1 MGRFLRRLIKLFS
14 NGGKSK
20 SGRYIAQDLRYA
32 SELKQ
37 IGNWERTRPEVYEYW
52 SQLSKEQ
59 RGKYLRDI
67 KQRKLTSV
75 ELKQRLNKQLNKT
88 AAASSLDFKIK
99 KGIPFAAQELKEID
113 RITNEIIKTVAKGK
127 INQVGQHN
135 TWSSDNFLKLRK
147 DWDTAAR
154 QIRQF
159 KSKTGQD
166 YQKHVGNPFLPIGT
180 KFNVHVVTKD
190 VAKQIYPS
198 LPEGSAG
205 WADLASEGMYIVQDY
220 ILLSNFN
227 GNSAAQRNYIID
239 VITHEVAHAKDPR
252 LTFSLKTHTHLN
264 PKSKNTYDPH
274 APYIPNA
281 EYALSK
287 KSGKNWLKNYYF
299 HDIEIV
305 ALFAPILKLI
315 TKNTETIVKRIG
327 KQKTIK
333 ALDEIAQWLATG
345 TPSVGYL
352 SADSLEILGRTSS
365 YKKLLKLQDPM
376 SIFSNPELDTIQG
389 FFTTFKQQNPKAYK
403 QVINK
408 TARQIEDLKGQVKRT
423 RSLTPESIIK
433 YKVLI

>member
-1 MGRFLRRLIKLFS
+1 MRRFLQRLIKLFS
-14 NGGKSK
+14 NGEKLK
-20 SGRYIAQDLRYA
+20 TGRYIAQDLRYA
-32 SELKQ
+32 SELKR
-37 IGNWERTRPEVYEYW
+37 IANWERTSPEVYEMW
-52 SQLSKEQ
+52 SLLSKEQ
-59 RGKYLRDI
+59 RVEYLRDI

-75 ELKQRLNKQLNKT
+75 ELEQRLNKQLNKT

-99 KGIPFAAQELKEID
+99 AGIPFAAQELKEID
-113 RITNEIIKTVAKGK
+113 RITNEIIKTVEKGGVH
-127 INQVGQHN
+127 QVGRHYK
-135 TWSSDNFLKLRK
+135 WESDNFLKLRK
-147 DWDTAAR
+147 DWDTAWK
-154 QIRQF
+154 QIQKF
-159 KSKTGQD
+159 TSKTGQA
-166 YQKHVGNPFLPIGT
+166 YEKHVGNPFSPKGT
-180 KFNVHVVTKD
+180 RLNIHVVTRD
-190 VAKQIYPS
+190 VGKSIRPD
-198 LPEGSAG
+198 LRPTING
-205 WADLASEGMYIVQDY
+205 WAKDNDVYIVQDV

-227 GNSAAQRNYIID
+227 GNAAEQRK
-239 VITHEVAHAKDPR
+239 VIQNLLTHEIAHAKDPR
-252 LTFSLKTHTHLN
+252 TTFSLKSYSNTN
-264 PKSKNTYDPH
+264 PKSKTAYISG
-274 APYIPNA
+274 APYIPNP

-287 KSGKNWLKNYYF
+287 KSGPNWLKNYYF

-305 ALFAPILKLI
+305 ANFAPIQKLI

-345 TPSVGYL
+345 TPGVGYL
-352 SADSLEILGRTSS
+352 SSDSLEILGRISS

-433 YKVLI
+433 YEVLI

>member
-1 MGRFLRRLIKLFS
+1 MRRFLRRLIKLFS
-14 NGGKSK
+14 NGEKLK

-37 IGNWERTRPEVYEYW
+37 IANWERTSPEVYEYW
-52 SQLSKEQ
+52 NLLSKEQ
-59 RGKYLRDI
+59 RVEYLRDI

-75 ELKQRLNKQLNKT
+75 ELEQRLNKQLDKT
-88 AAASSLDFKIK
+88 ATASSLDFKIK
-99 KGIPFAAQELKEID
+99 AGIPFAAQELKEID
-113 RITNEIIKTVAKGK
+113 RITNEIIKTVEKGGVH
-127 INQVGQHN
+127 QVGRHYK
-135 TWSSDNFLKLRK
+135 WESDNFLKLRK
-147 DWDTAAR
+147 DWDTAR
-154 QIRQF
+154 QQIQKF
-159 KSKTGQD
+159 TSKTGQD
-166 YQKHVGNPFLPIGT
+166 YKKHVGNPFSPKGT
-180 KFNVHVVTKD
+180 RLNIHVVTRD
-190 VAKQIYPS
+190 TGKQIWPN
-198 LPEGSAG
+198 LDLTTQG
-205 WADLASEGMYIVQDY
+205 WALGDNVYIVQDA
-220 ILLSNFN
+220 ILLSNFK
-227 GNSAAQRNYIID
+227 GNAAEQRK
-239 VITHEVAHAKDPR
+239 VIQNILTHEIAHAKDPR
-252 LTFSLKTHTHLN
+252 TTFSLKSRTSTN
-264 PKSKNTYDPH
+264 PKSKNVYDPS
-274 APYIPNA
+274 APYIPNP

-299 HDIEIV
+299 HDMEIV
-305 ALFAPILKLI
+305 ANFAPIQKLI
-315 TKNTETIVKRIG
+315 TTNTETIVKRIG

-352 SADSLEILGRTSS
+352 SSNSLEILGRISS

-408 TARQIEDLKGQVKRT
+408 TARQIDDLKGQVKRT